1 MKHHSMPE
9 FDDELDGG
17 LLRSGLELERRRF
30 LKRLGLVA
38 AAVAVPQLARVPD
51 ALAKSLILTP
61 RQTEGPFYPDPLP
74 LEKDNDLV
82 RVGEDGK
89 AAGGTITHLTGR
101 IVDRN
106 GNPIKSALVEIWQV
120 DANGVYLH
128 QGSAGGD
135 RRDAHFQG
143 YGRFETAS
151 SGDYRFR
158 TIKPV
163 SYPGRTPHI
172 HVGVTLKGHDRWTT
186 QCYVQ
191 GEAQNEDDGILGSI
205 RDGKQR
211 ASVIVPFV
219 PVKGSAGELAAR
231 FDVVM
236 GFTPK
241 M

>member
-1 MKHHSMPE
+1 MSHRTRRE
-9 FDDELDGG
+9 TELD
-17 LLRSGLELERRRF
+17 RAEWDRRRF
-30 LKRLGLVA
+30 LKGLGFVVA
-38 AAVAVPQLARVPD
+38 ATAAPQLVRVPH
-51 ALAKSLILTP
+51 ALAESLILTP

-82 RVGEDGK
+82 RVGDNGK
-89 AAGGTITHLTGR
+89 SASGTITHLTGR

-106 GNPIKSALVEIWQV
+106 GKPIKNALVEIWQV

-128 QGSAGGD
+128 HGSAGGD
-135 RRDAHFQG
+135 QRDPHFQG
-143 YGRFETAS
+143 FGRFETAS
-151 SGDYRFR
+151 GGEYRFR

-191 GEAQNEDDGILGSI
+191 GEAQNEDDGVLGYI
-205 RDGKQR
+205 RDRKQR
-211 ASVIVPFV
+211 ESVIVPFV
-219 PVKGSAGELAAR
+219 PVKGSPGELAAR

>member
-1 MKHHSMPE
+1 MKPSRVA
-9 FDDELDGG
+9 ELD
-17 LLRSGLELERRRF
+17 RRRF
-30 LKRLGLVA
+30 LRGLGVVVA
-38 AAVAVPQLARVPD
+38 AAAAPRLVRVPH
-51 ALAKSLILTP
+51 ALAESLILTP

-82 RVGEDGK
+82 RVGEGGK
-89 AAGGTITHLTGR
+89 TAGGTITHLTGR
-101 IVDRN
+101 VVDRN
-106 GNPIKSALVEIWQV
+106 GSPIRNALIEIWQV

-151 SGDYRFR
+151 GGEYRFR

-186 QCYVQ
+186 QCYIR
-191 GEAQNEDDGILGSI
+191 GEPQNEDDGILGGI
-205 RDGKQR
+205 RDRKQR
-211 ASVIVPFV
+211 ESVIVPFV
-219 PVKGSAGELAAR
+219 PVKGSPGELAAR
-231 FDVVM
+231 FDLVM

>member
-1 MKHHSMPE
+1 MTERSHARAES
-9 FDDELDGG
+9 LD
-17 LLRSGLELERRRF
+17 RRRF
-30 LKRLGLVA
+30 LKGIGLVA
-38 AAVAVPQLARVPD
+38 AAAAAPQLVRAPH
-51 ALAKSLILTP
+51 ALAESLILTP

-82 RVGEDGK
+82 RVGDDGK
-89 AAGGTITHLTGR
+89 TASGTITHLTGR

-106 GNPIKSALVEIWQV
+106 GKPIQKALVEIWQV

-135 RRDAHFQG
+135 HRDSHFQG
-143 YGRFETAS
+143 FGRFETAS
-151 SGDYRFR
+151 GGEYRFR

-186 QCYVQ
+186 QCYVL
-191 GEAQNEDDGILGSI
+191 GEPQNEDDGVLGGI
-205 RDGKQR
+205 RDRKQR
-211 ASVIVPFV
+211 ESVIVPFV
-219 PVKGSAGELAAR
+219 PVKGSPGELAAR

-236 GFTPK
+236 GTTPK